1 MQTSLQKKINNTLL
15 SNRVFKKLDKVVRFD
30 GKDTFEQWE
39 QYYMKNLGKVTVPR
53 YSELVLEVSNKVRE
67 KFNIPKSEHTYIEVK
82 RVEIRNTHS
91 TAPFD
96 YICIQIPLIPEWWTD
111 KNQSIHDFFE
121 CKLFYKGKL
130 TRNFITFSLI
140 DGAILI
146 NPEYLDRQSLHLYL
160 DDCLNAF
167 LNK

>member
-67 KFNIPKSEHTYIEVK
+67 KFNIPKSEHTYIWNKALEGNNFENDLGCMNIYY
-82 RVEIRNTHS
+82 RI
-91 TAPFD
+91 
-96 YICIQIPLIPEWWTD
+96 IQL
-111 KNQSIHDFFE
+111 KNQNLNNKINNKEISITTYFLLIFLLLLFIAIAYFF
-121 CKLFYKGKL
+121 C
-130 TRNFITFSLI
+130 
-140 DGAILI
+140 
-146 NPEYLDRQSLHLYL
+146 
-160 DDCLNAF
+160 
-167 LNK
+167 